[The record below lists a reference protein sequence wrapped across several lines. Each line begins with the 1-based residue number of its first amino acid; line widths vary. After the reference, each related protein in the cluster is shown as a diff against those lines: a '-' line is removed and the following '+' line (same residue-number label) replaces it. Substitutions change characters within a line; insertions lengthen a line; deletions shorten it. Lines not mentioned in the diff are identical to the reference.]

1 MFRSKSR
8 GQVIGEELSEGF
20 SHVRSAAS
28 EASKATAEAVG
39 PRVEAAREAL
49 APRVEAAVGA
59 LAPRVDAAREAI
71 APRVEATREA
81 LSKTLETTR
90 EQAEHRLADARSQA
104 EHRLADVRA
113 QAGASREDLTESSR
127 RAAKKTAKKA
137 KKNAKKA
144 KKFASSTRKDA
155 RTAVADAKAEAKRAA
170 LAAKPGKAKKRRR
183 WPWLLAVIAVGG
195 VIFSRSRSKTEDDL
209 WGTPSDSPVAGYTED
224 PTPTTV
230 GQRVDEQKATAP
242 QSTDGP
248 LHGKLADA
256 SQATGAAAGESPK
269 AQQETADE
277 AIAATEETGTDPG
290 DNPRHAAADD
300 ENRPT

>member
-59 LAPRVDAAREAI
+59 LAPRVEAAREAV

-81 LSKTLETTR
+81 LSKTLEATR
-90 EQAEHRLADARSQA
+90 EQAEHRLAGVRSQA

-113 QAGASREDLTESSR
+113 QAEASREDLTEISR
-127 RAAKKTAKKA
+127 RTAKKTAKKA

-155 RTAVADAKAEAKRAA
+155 KAAVADAKAEAKRAA
-170 LAAKPGKAKKRRR
+170 LAAKPGKAKKSRR
-183 WPWLLAVIAVGG
+183 WPWLLAIAAVIGAV
-195 VIFSRSRSKTEDDL
+195 VARSKSRTEDDL

-224 PTPTTV
+224 PTPTTAS
-230 GQRVDEQKATAP
+230 QP
-242 QSTDGP
+242 TDGA

-256 SQATGAAAGESPK
+256 SQATGAAAGESPT

-277 AIAATEETGTDPG
+277 ALAATEETGSEPG

-300 ENRPT
+300 ETGPK

>member
-59 LAPRVDAAREAI
+59 LAPRVEAAREAI
-71 APRVEATREA
+71 GPRVEATREA

-113 QAGASREDLTESSR
+113 QAEVSREDLTEISR
-127 RAAKKTAKKA
+127 RTAKKTAKRA

-144 KKFASSTRKDA
+144 KKFAHSTRKDA
-155 RTAVADAKAEAKRAA
+155 KAAVAEAKAEAKRAA
-170 LAAKPGKAKKRRR
+170 LAAKPGKAKKSRR
-183 WPWLLAVIAVGG
+183 WPWLLAIAAVIGAV
-195 VIFSRSRSKTEDDL
+195 VARSKSRTEDDL

-224 PTPTTV
+224 PTPTT
-230 GQRVDEQKATAP
+230 
-242 QSTDGP
+242 DGA

-256 SQATGAAAGESPK
+256 SQATGAAAGESPT
-269 AQQETADE
+269 AQPVSADD
-277 AIAATEETGTDPG
+277 ALGVTEESDSEPG
-290 DNPRHAAADD
+290 DNPRHAASDD
-300 ENRPT
+300 DTGPK